1 MIRRMGDMVGTTQL
15 IIFGA
20 SGDLT
25 RRKLIPALVRLE
37 AEGQLDENVSIIGVS
52 RSKKTDAEYC
62 EHLIGA
68 IPDEFQAA
76 FATLSKRIH
85 YQSADV
91 QKPDDVARLCAS
103 LDEMPGG
110 TTAGRLFYLSL
121 KPELFSD
128 TLRILGKAGM
138 LRMADQR
145 SETWRRVVVE
155 KPFGH
160 DQESARDLNACM
172 HEYLRE
178 EQIYRIDHY
187 LGKETVQNILG
198 FRFHNTIFEPLWNRH
213 HVELVQITVAEDL
226 GVEKGRAGFYD
237 ESGAMRDVVQNHM
250 LQLLALV
257 AMEAPATLNGDDIRN
272 QKVEVLRSLHI
283 PDRADIART
292 SVRAR
297 YAAGKIGDNNVI
309 GYLDEEGVPEGSQT
323 ETYVALRAEVDNW
336 RWSGVPFLLRHG
348 KRLKSK
354 FTEIKVQFR
363 MPPVQLFN
371 RPDGLSPSEF
381 RKQLRDG
388 TLCQLRPNVLTIS
401 IQPSEELSLSFG
413 VKRPGASMD
422 MTPAKLS
429 FNYDD
434 VFHCGS
440 APAYQRLLLDALNG
454 DPTLFLRSDEIDASW
469 CYSDEFI
476 KAWAEPDAPAIAEYA
491 AGSWGP
497 DEADALFEGCEGGWS
512 RG

>member
-1 MIRRMGDMVGTTQL
+1 MIRRMGEKVGTTQL
-15 IIFGA
+15 VIFGA

-25 RRKLIPALVRLE
+25 KRKLIPALVRLE
-37 AEGQLDENVSIIGVS
+37 AEGQLHDQVVVIGVS
-52 RSKKTDAEYC
+52 RSVKSDQEFC
-62 EHLIGA
+62 EHLAGA
-68 IPDEFQAA
+68 IPEEFRGA
-76 FATLSKRIH
+76 FESLSKRIH
-85 YQSADV
+85 YLSADV
-91 QKPDDVARLCAS
+91 KIPSDVEKLGAA
-103 LDEMPGG
+103 LDAMPGG
-110 TTAGRLFYLSL
+110 ESAGRLYYLSL
-121 KPELFSD
+121 KPELFGS
-128 TLRILGKAGM
+128 TLTILGEAGM
-138 LRMADQR
+138 LRMADQH
-145 SETWRRVVVE
+145 SDVWRRVVVE

-160 DQESARDLNACM
+160 DQESARALNTCM
-172 HEYLRE
+172 HRYLRE
-178 EQIYRIDHY
+178 QQIYRIDHY

-198 FRFHNTIFEPLWNRH
+198 FRFHNTIFEPLWNSH
-213 HVELVQITVAEDL
+213 HIELVQITVAEDL

-257 AMEAPATLNGDDIRN
+257 AMEAPATLDGDDIRN
-272 QKVEVLRSLHI
+272 QKVEVLRALHI
-283 PDRADIART
+283 PDRADIAEQ

-297 YAAGKIGDNNVI
+297 YTTGKIGDSNVI
-309 GYLDEEGVPEGSQT
+309 GYLEEEGVPENSQT
-323 ETYVALRAEVDNW
+323 ETYVALRAEINNW
-336 RWSGVPFLLRHG
+336 RWNSVPFLLRHG
-348 KRLKSK
+348 KRLGSK

-371 RPDGLSPSEF
+371 RPDGLSASEF

-388 TLCQLRPNVLTIS
+388 NLCQLRPNVLTIS
-401 IQPSEELSLSFG
+401 IQPSEALSLSFG

-429 FNYDD
+429 FNYED
-434 VFHCGS
+434 VFKCGS

-469 CYSDEFI
+469 CFSDEFI
-476 KAWAEPDAPAIAEYA
+476 KVWAADDAPPICEYA

-497 DEADALFEGCEGGWS
+497 KEADALFEGCEGGWS

>member
-1 MIRRMGDMVGTTQL
+1 MRRMGDTEGTTQL

-37 AEGQLDENVSIIGVS
+37 AEGALDGRVSIIGVS
-52 RSKKTDAEYC
+52 RSKKSDAEFC
-62 EHLIGA
+62 AHLEGA
-68 IPDEFQAA
+68 IPDEYQSAFQS
-76 FATLSKRIH
+76 LSSRIH
-85 YQSADV
+85 YVSADV
-91 QKPDDVARLCAS
+91 QKSDDVERLRAA

-110 TTAGRLFYLSL
+110 TTAGRLYYLSL
-121 KPELFSD
+121 KPELFSS
-128 TLRILGKAGM
+128 TLTILGNAGM
-138 LRMADQR
+138 LRMPDQR
-145 SETWRRVVVE
+145 SSTWRRVVVE

-160 DQESARDLNACM
+160 DQDSARALNAQM
-172 HEYLRE
+172 HEFLRE

-198 FRFHNTIFEPLWNRH
+198 FRFHNTIFEPLWNNRH
-213 HVELVQITVAEDL
+213 IELVQITVAEEL

-257 AMEAPATLNGDDIRN
+257 AMEAPATLDGNDIRN
-272 QKVEVLRSLHI
+272 QKVEVLRALHI
-283 PDRADIART
+283 PDREDIAAT

-297 YAAGKIGDNNVI
+297 YTAGKIGEKDVI
-309 GYLDEEGVPEGSQT
+309 GYLDEEGVPEGSVT
-323 ETYVALRAEVDNW
+323 ETYVALRAEIDNW

-348 KRLKSK
+348 KRMKSK

-371 RPDGLSPSEF
+371 RPNGLTPSEF
-381 RKQLRDG
+381 RKKLRSG
-388 TLCQLRPNVLTIS
+388 ELCQLRPNVLTIS
-401 IQPSEELSLSFG
+401 IQPREALSLSFG

-422 MTPAKLS
+422 MTPAKLN
-429 FNYDD
+429 FDYND
-434 VFHCGS
+434 VFNVKT
-440 APAYQRLLLDALNG
+440 AEAYQRLLLDALNG
-454 DPTLFLRSDEIDASW
+454 DPTLFLRSDEIHASW
-469 CYSDEFI
+469 AYSDEFI
-476 KAWAEPDAPAIAEYA
+476 KAWNAPDAQPIAEYA

-497 DEADALFEGCEGGWS
+497 EEADALFEGCEGTWS

>member
-37 AEGQLDENVSIIGVS
+37 AEGRLDERVSIIGVS
-52 RSKKTDAEYC
+52 RSKKSHAEFR

-68 IPDEFQAA
+68 IPKEFQEA
-76 FATLSKRIH
+76 FASLSQRIY

-103 LDEMPGG
+103 LDEMPDGKL
-110 TTAGRLFYLSL
+110 AGRLFYLSL

-128 TLRILGKAGM
+128 TLRILGEAGM

-145 SETWRRVVVE
+145 DKAWRRVVVE

-160 DQESARDLNACM
+160 DQESARNLNACM

-178 EQIYRIDHY
+178 QQIYRIDHY

-213 HVELVQITVAEDL
+213 HIELVQITVAEDL

-272 QKVEVLRSLHI
+272 QKVAVLRSLHI
-283 PDRADIART
+283 PDHEDISRT

-297 YAAGKIGDNNVI
+297 YTEGKIGDTEVK
-309 GYLDEEGVPEGSQT
+309 GYLQEEGVPEGSKT

-336 RWSGVPFLLRHG
+336 RWNGVPFLLRHG

-371 RPDGLSPSEF
+371 RPNGLSKSEF

-434 VFHCGS
+434 VFQCGS
-440 APAYQRLLLDALNG
+440 APAYQRLLLDALTG
-454 DPTLFLRSDEIDASW
+454 DPTLFLRADEIDASW
-469 CYSDEFI
+469 AYSDEFI
-476 KAWAEPDAPAIAEYA
+476 KAWAEPDATPISEYA

-497 DEADALFEGCEGGWS
+497 DTADALFEGCEGGWS

>member
-1 MIRRMGDMVGTTQL
+1 MGDKVGTTQL

-37 AEGQLDENVSIIGVS
+37 ELGELSQDVSIIGVS
-52 RSKKTDAEYC
+52 RSPKSDEEFRK
-62 EHLIGA
+62 HLVGA
-68 IPDEFQAA
+68 IPEEFQAA
-76 FATLSKRIH
+76 FASLSARIH
-85 YQSADV
+85 YLRADV
-91 QKPDDVARLCAS
+91 QKADDVAALRSS
-103 LDEMPGG
+103 LDAMPGG
-110 TTAGRLFYLSL
+110 NTAGRLFYLSL
-121 KPELFSD
+121 KPELFGD
-128 TLRILGKAGM
+128 TLRILGEAGM
-138 LRMADQR
+138 LKMDQR
-145 SETWRRVVVE
+145 GAPWRRVVVE

-160 DQESARDLNACM
+160 DQASAQELNECM
-172 HEYLRE
+172 HQYLRE
-178 EQIYRIDHY
+178 DQIYRIDHY

-213 HVELVQITVAEDL
+213 HIELVQITVAEDL

-257 AMEAPATLNGDDIRN
+257 AMEAPATLDGDDIRN
-272 QKVEVLRSLHI
+272 QKVGVLRALHV

-297 YAAGKIGDNNVI
+297 YSAGAIGDTKVV

-371 RPDGLSPSEF
+371 RPDGLSASEF

-388 TLCQLRPNVLTIS
+388 SLCQLRPNVLTIS

-434 VFHCGS
+434 VFQCGS

-469 CYSDEFI
+469 VYSDEFI
-476 KAWAEPDAPAIAEYA
+476 RAWAEPDAQPIVEYP

-497 DEADALFEGCEGGWS
+497 TEADALFEGCEGGWS